1 MNVRRHAALYLCTLF
16 ACLSAPAEAVDDY
29 AYAWPLQTAS
39 DSAAW
44 QVELTPEI
52 YAAISS
58 ADLRDVEVVNAA
70 GDSVPFAP
78 YLHFSSPEAHD
89 IPVPVPVFELP
100 EPPGASPSA
109 AGDEAIR
116 LHIERGAD
124 GKLRR
129 LDAEVG
135 GLIPSPPRAGTASGG
150 ARMAVG
156 GRSAGNASA
165 TAATPATTSQRDL
178 LLDASSIKE
187 PLGGLRI
194 DWDDNGTDVTA
205 QFALSASDD
214 LQAWRSVLA
223 SATVLRLNQDGN
235 RLDRH
240 EIELA
245 GIHAAYLRLR
255 RLDDGPALPHL
266 RILVHRVARSTVAQ
280 PARQWLTATLVGS
293 DVQHM
298 DRTFPPGDGQ
308 HAVAYRYQLPAALAI
323 EALKIELADDNSLAH
338 VHVLS
343 RAGKDDSSAWMQR
356 ADLVA
361 FRLRQDDAVIGNDEV
376 AASGLG
382 RMQDWRIE
390 FATPLAHA
398 PALSV
403 DYLPQRFV
411 FLSQGSGPYRLLAG
425 SARARRGDYPIDG
438 ALAQLRAKSG
448 AAWQPPLAAL
458 GTRATLQGE
467 HALMA
472 PPVVVQRDWKTWLL
486 WAVLAGAAAIVGGL
500 ALSLLRGP
508 KPK

>member
-1 MNVRRHAALYLCTLF
+1 M
-16 ACLSAPAEAVDDY
+16 P
-29 AYAWPLQTAS
+29 
-39 DSAAW
+39 
-44 QVELTPEI
+44 
-52 YAAISS
+52 
-58 ADLRDVEVVNAA
+58 
-70 GDSVPFAP
+70 
-78 YLHFSSPEAHD
+78 
-89 IPVPVPVFELP
+89 
-100 EPPGASPSA
+100 
-109 AGDEAIR
+109 GDEAIR

-124 GKLRR
+124 GRLRR

-135 GLIPSPPRAGTASGG
+135 GLAPPPLPHAVTASSG
-150 ARMAVG
+150 ARMSVG
-156 GRSAGNASA
+156 GRTAGNAR
-165 TAATPATTSQRDL
+165 TPNVPPATTTQRDL
-178 LLDASSIKE
+178 LLDASNIKE

-194 DWDDNGTDVTA
+194 DWDENGADVTA

-240 EIELA
+240 EIALA
-245 GIHAAYLRLR
+245 GTGAAYLRLR

-266 RILVHRVARSTVAQ
+266 HILVHRMARSTVEQ
-280 PARQWLTATLVGS
+280 PARQWLAATLVGS

-308 HAVAYRYQLPAALAI
+308 RVVAYRYQLPAALAI
-323 EALKIELADDNSLAH
+323 EALKIELADDNSLAR

-343 RAGKDDSSAWMQR
+343 RAGKDDASAWVHR

-376 AASGLG
+376 LASGIG

-403 DYLPQRFV
+403 AYLPQRFV
-411 FLSQGSGPYRLLAG
+411 FLSQGAGPYRLLAG

-458 GTRATLQGE
+458 GARTTLQGE
-467 HALMA
+467 HALVA
-472 PPVVVQRDWKTWLL
+472 QPVVVQRDWATE
-486 WAVLAGAAAIVGGL
+486 
-500 ALSLLRGP
+500 
-508 KPK
+508 

>member
-1 MNVRRHAALYLCTLF
+1 MSAARVAALYFCTLF
-16 ACLSAPAEAVDDY
+16 SCASTHAGTSDDY
-29 AYAWPLQTAS
+29 AYAWPLQTAG

-52 YAAISS
+52 YAAISTT
-58 ADLRDVEVVNAA
+58 DLRDAEVVNGA

-89 IPVPVPVFELP
+89 IPLPVPVFELP
-100 EPPGASPSA
+100 EAPATSPA
-109 AGDEAIR
+109 AGDDAIR

-135 GLIPSPPRAGTASGG
+135 GLIPGQPHAGTASGG
-150 ARMAVG
+150 ARMGLGTA
-156 GRSAGNASA
+156 SNASA
-165 TAATPATTSQRDL
+165 TKVAPATTSQRDL
-178 LLDASSIKE
+178 LLDASNIKE

-194 DWDDNGTDVTA
+194 DWDENGTDITA

-214 LQAWRSVLA
+214 LQTWRSVFA

-240 EIELA
+240 EIALA
-245 GIHAAYLRLR
+245 GTHAAYLHLR

-266 RILVHRVARSTVAQ
+266 RVLVHRMARSTVEQ
-280 PARQWLTATLVGS
+280 PARQWLAATLMGS

-298 DRTFPPGDGQ
+298 DRAFPPGDGQ

-323 EALKIELADDNSLAH
+323 EALKIELADDNSLAR

-343 RAGKDDSSAWMQR
+343 RAGKDDTSAWVQR

-361 FRLRQDDAVIGNDEV
+361 FRLRQDDAVIGNDELL
-376 AASGLG
+376 ASSMG
-382 RMQDWRIE
+382 RTQDWRIE

-398 PALSV
+398 PVLSV
-403 DYLPQRFV
+403 AYLPQRFV
-411 FLSQGSGPYRLLAG
+411 FLSQGAGPYRLLAG
-425 SARARRGDYPIDG
+425 SARAHRGDYPIDG

-458 GTRATLQGE
+458 GARTTLQGE
-467 HALMA
+467 HALVA

-486 WAVLAGAAAIVGGL
+486 WAVLAGAAALIGGL

-508 KPK
+508 RSE

>member
-1 MNVRRHAALYLCTLF
+1 MKLARIAALYFCVLF
-16 ACLSAPAEAVDDY
+16 VCASAQAGAVDDY
-29 AYAWPLQTAS
+29 AYAWPLQTTGE
-39 DSAAW
+39 SAAW

-52 YAAISS
+52 YAAIGS

-70 GDSVPFAP
+70 GESVPFAP
-78 YLHFSSPEAHD
+78 YLLFSGPKALEIPLQVPE
-89 IPVPVPVFELP
+89 FELP
-100 EPPGASPSA
+100 ETPAASPGAP
-109 AGDEAIR
+109 GDEAIR

-135 GLIPSPPRAGTASGG
+135 GPIASPVYTGTGNGS
-150 ARMAVG
+150 ARMSV
-156 GRSAGNASA
+156 GNA
-165 TAATPATTSQRDL
+165 AATNVAPATTTQRDL
-178 LLDASSIKE
+178 LLDASSIRE
-187 PLGGLRI
+187 SLGGLRI
-194 DWDDNGTDVTA
+194 DWDENRADVSA

-214 LQAWRSVLA
+214 LQTWRSVLA

-240 EIELA
+240 EIALP
-245 GIHAAYLRLR
+245 GTHAAYLRLR
-255 RLDDGPALPHL
+255 RLDAGPALPHL
-266 RILVHRVARSTVAQ
+266 RILAHRAVQSTVGQ

-293 DVQHM
+293 DLQHV
-298 DRTFPPGDGQ
+298 DRTLPVGDGQ

-323 EALKIELADDNSLAH
+323 EALKIELADDNSLAR

-343 RAGKDDSSAWMQR
+343 RAGKDDASAWVHR

-376 AASGLG
+376 LTSDMG

-403 DYLPQRFV
+403 AYLPQRFV
-411 FLSQGSGPYRLLAG
+411 FLSQGAGPYRLLAG
-425 SARARRGDYPIDG
+425 SARVRRGDYPIDG

-448 AAWQPPLAAL
+448 VGWQPPLAAL
-458 GTRATLQGE
+458 GVRATLQGE
-467 HALMA
+467 HALVA
-472 PPVVVQRDWKTWLL
+472 QPVVVQRDWKTWLL
-486 WAVLAGAAAIVGGL
+486 WAVLAGAAALISGL
-500 ALSLLRGP
+500 ALSLLRAP
-508 KPK
+508 KSE

>member
-1 MNVRRHAALYLCTLF
+1 MNMRHIRALYLCLLF
-16 ACLSAPAEAVDDY
+16 ACGSARAAAADDY
-29 AYAWPLQTAS
+29 AYAWPLQTVG

-52 YAAISS
+52 YAAIAT

-70 GDSVPFAP
+70 GESVPLAP
-78 YLHFSSPEAHD
+78 YRFFGSPVTQENS
-89 IPVPVPVFELP
+89 IPVPVFELP
-100 EPPGASPSA
+100 QTPATSPAA
-109 AGDEAIR
+109 AGDDAIR

-135 GLIPSPPRAGTASGG
+135 GLIPAQTGAVTASGG
-150 ARMAVG
+150 ARMPVG
-156 GRSAGNASA
+156 GRAAGNANAIAPPA
-165 TAATPATTSQRDL
+165 TASQRDL
-178 LLDASSIKE
+178 LLDASGIKE

-194 DWDDNGTDVTA
+194 DWDENGADVTA

-240 EIELA
+240 EIALA
-245 GIHAAYLRLR
+245 FTRAAYLRLR
-255 RLDDGPALPHL
+255 RIDDGAALPHL
-266 RILVHRVARSTVAQ
+266 RILAHRVPRSTVEQ
-280 PARQWLTATLVGS
+280 PARQWLAATLMGS
-293 DVQHM
+293 DLQHV
-298 DRTFPPGDGQ
+298 DRTLPPGDGQ
-308 HAVAYRYQLPAALAI
+308 HVVAYRYQLPAALAI
-323 EALKIELADDNSLAH
+323 EALKVELTDDNSLAR
-338 VHVLS
+338 VQVLS
-343 RAGKDDSSAWMQR
+343 RAGKDAASAWVSR
-356 ADLVA
+356 AELVA

-376 AASGLG
+376 LTSGMG

-403 DYLPQRFV
+403 AYLPQRFV
-411 FLSQGSGPYRLLAG
+411 FLGQGAGPYRLLAG
-425 SARARRGDYPIDG
+425 SARARRGDYPIDA
-438 ALAQLRAKSG
+438 ALAQVRTKSG
-448 AAWQPPLAAL
+448 VGWQPPLAGL
-458 GTRATLQGE
+458 GARATLQGE

-472 PPVVVQRDWKTWLL
+472 QPVVVQRDWKTWLL
-486 WAVLAGAAAIVGGL
+486 WAVLAGAAALIGGL

-508 KPK
+508 KSS

>member
-1 MNVRRHAALYLCTLF
+1 MSARRVAALYFCILF
-16 ACLSAPAEAVDDY
+16 AGVSARAGTVDDY
-29 AYAWPLQTAS
+29 AYAWPLQTAG

-52 YAAISS
+52 YAAIGTV
-58 ADLRDVEVVNAA
+58 DLRDVEVVNAA

-78 YLHFSSPEAHD
+78 YRFFGSVVAQENAVAL
-89 IPVPVPVFELP
+89 PVFDLP
-100 EPPGASPSA
+100 QAPAASP
-109 AGDEAIR
+109 AGDDAIR

-135 GLIPSPPRAGTASGG
+135 GVVPAQTGPLTAIGG

-156 GRSAGNASA
+156 GRAASIAGVA
-165 TAATPATTSQRDL
+165 PATTSQRDL

-194 DWDDNGTDVTA
+194 DWDENGADVTA

-214 LQAWRSVLA
+214 LQSWHSVLA

-240 EIELA
+240 EIALA
-245 GIHAAYLRLR
+245 ATRAAYLRLR
-255 RLDDGPALPHL
+255 RIDDGAALPHL
-266 RILVHRVARSTVAQ
+266 RILARRVPRSTVEQ
-280 PARQWLTATLVGS
+280 PARQWLAATLVGS
-293 DVQHM
+293 DKQHV
-298 DRTFPPGDGQ
+298 DRTLPPGDGQ
-308 HAVAYRYQLPAALAI
+308 QVVAYRYQLPAALAI
-323 EALKIELADDNSLAH
+323 EALKIELADDNSLARL
-338 VHVLS
+338 HVLS
-343 RAGKDDSSAWMQR
+343 RAGKDEASAWVSR

-376 AASGLG
+376 LTSGMG

-403 DYLPQRFV
+403 AYVPQRFV
-411 FLSQGSGPYRLLAG
+411 FLSQGAGPYRLLAG
-425 SARARRGDYPIDG
+425 SARAHRGDYPIEG

-448 AAWQPPLAAL
+448 ASWQPPLATVGA
-458 GTRATLQGE
+458 RATLQGE
-467 HALMA
+467 HALIA
-472 PPVVVQRDWKTWLL
+472 QPVVVQRDWKTWLL
-486 WAVLAGAAAIVGGL
+486 WAVLAGAAALIGGL

-508 KPK
+508 KSP